1 MRNLP
6 FQGFSENATWL
17 APVLVA
23 QDLLVRMQKLCLHE
37 ETQRWES
44 KRLRYRLLHIAGR
57 LVQSGRRTTLRLQ
70 ESWPRV
76 NELLDAF
83 TRL

>member
-17 APVLVA
+17 ALVLIA
-23 QDLLVRMQKLCLHE
+23 QDLLVWMQKLCLDG
-37 ETQRWES
+37 ETQRRES
-44 KRLRYRLLHIAGR
+44 KRLKYRLLHIAGR
-57 LVQSGRRTTLRLQ
+57 LVQSERRTTLRLQ
-70 ESWPRV
+70 ESRPWV